1 MVAHRF
7 SAREVS
13 TRYEVRARNARTELR
28 IPFWGRLTRR
38 DVTKVKDGLRIR
50 TENREGTRV
59 EIIVRSQRPISG
71 AWRSIDPAR
80 SSPGTRTVFLVRGS
94 SSGRTR
100 TSVVMRPLG

>member
-1 MVAHRF
+1 MQAAYGGGANLRAAPNQASALVAF
-7 SAREVS
+7 LPV
-13 TRYEVRARNARTELR
+13 
-28 IPFWGRLTRR
+28 
-38 DVTKVKDGLRIR
+38 
-50 TENREGTRV
+50 GTRV